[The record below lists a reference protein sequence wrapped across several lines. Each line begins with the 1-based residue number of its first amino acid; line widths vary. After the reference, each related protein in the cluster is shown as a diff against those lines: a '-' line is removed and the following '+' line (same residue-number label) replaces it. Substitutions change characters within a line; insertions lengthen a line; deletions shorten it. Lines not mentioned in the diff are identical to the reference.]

1 MRLWQGKKISTLE
14 KALREEVEACMDCF
28 DMPIDK
34 KKAKEITKHLMNNK
48 KNNDL
53 WDRLN
58 ERIAEYL
65 NDIGI
70 L

>member
-1 MRLWQGKKISTLE
+1 MAREKISTLE

-28 DMPIDK
+28 DMPVDK
-34 KKAKEITKHLMNNK
+34 KKAREIARKLVYSKENEY
-48 KNNDL
+48 L

-58 ERIAEYL
+58 DKIAEYL